1 MSSVG
6 YTVDLGYCLSVCSA
20 LAVSFRCACE
30 ALVRAHAVIF
40 LTVSSEQSD
49 SFVSGLANAAA
60 GSQLG
65 TRAPE
70 TNAHIGW
77 INKIRLASL
86 ATHADKHIQTGK
98 IIDSREEGRDR

>member
-40 LTVSSEQSD
+40 LTRPNKND

-86 ATHADKHIQTGK
+86 ATHADKHVQTGK